1 MYAFIR
7 IESPKAIKK
16 LICIQIRMIRN
27 VLVYEKTGK
36 NDDILCALDL
46 FFFFCRGSERGIEYN
61 SSIEGPVVSLLR
73 TPWVKQP
80 VTEGAAQCCQC
91 VLHGV

>member
-16 LICIQIRMIRN
+16 LICIQIKMIRN

-46 FFFFCRGSERGIEYN
+46 FFFH
-61 SSIEGPVVSLLR
+61 L
-73 TPWVKQP
+73 PW
-80 VTEGAAQCCQC
+80 
-91 VLHGV
+91 